1 VRPGAI
7 VVANKTDCADSHV
20 VFEHPST
27 NALERTVQVVS
38 ATASSEEAAKHVEN
52 RSARRLPAA
61 RGRATSKH

>member
-1 VRPGAI
+1 MRPGAI

-20 VFEHPST
+20 VFENPSRMHW
-27 NALERTVQVVS
+27 NGTVQVVS

-52 RSARRLPAA
+52 RSAGRLAAA